1 MECLFSR
8 GCLIVTHTRSHLSAQ
23 STRTLLC
30 LGAWS
35 LLNLVKT
42 EDVMAVAALRDM
54 EGDEGA
60 LYDGW
65 DAIVV

>member
-1 MECLFSR
+1 
-8 GCLIVTHTRSHLSAQ
+8 
-23 STRTLLC
+23 

-35 LLNLVKT
+35 LVNLVKT
-42 EDVMAVAALRDM
+42 EDVMAVAALRDV

-60 LYDGW
+60 LDDGW

>member
-1 MECLFSR
+1 MHTHSCLS
-8 GCLIVTHTRSHLSAQ
+8 VHSTHA
-23 STRTLLC
+23 LLC

-35 LLNLVKT
+35 LVNHVKT
-42 EDVMAVAALRDM
+42 KDVMAVAALRDV

-60 LYDGW
+60 LDDGW